1 MIDYI
6 KGHLEELNPASA
18 VLEANDIGYN
28 ISISLN
34 TYSAIQG
41 QKTVRLYVH
50 EIIREDAYEL
60 FGFAEK
66 AERSLFRDLISVSGV
81 GANTARLLLSSLS
94 PKNVVSAIISGD
106 VSTLKSVKGLGE
118 KTAQRIIVDLKT
130 KINKNDA
137 FGADFSISLNNT
149 IEKEALSALL
159 VLGFDRLKS
168 EKAISKILASNPQ
181 SSVDELIKTALKS
194 M

>member
-6 KGHLEELNPASA
+6 KGQIEEITPAYV
-18 VLEANDIGYN
+18 VLEANDLGYH

-50 EIIREDAYEL
+50 EIIREDAYDF
-60 FGFAEK
+60 FGFADK
-66 AERSLFRDLISVSGV
+66 SERALFRDLISVSGV

-94 PKNVVSAIISGD
+94 PKNVVGAILSGD

-118 KTAQRIIVDLKT
+118 KTAQRIIVDLKS
-130 KINKNDA
+130 KINKSDNL
-137 FGADFSISLNNT
+137 GGEISFSVNNT

-168 EKAISKILASNPQ
+168 EKAVSKIIASNPNIG
-181 SSVDELIKTALKS
+181 VDELIKTALKS